1 LLPSSHIAIQQAYA
15 VEIIKHRSQLF
26 IVLEQAE
33 VHLRKAQKT
42 LSKLLQRGQNTLTK
56 LGRSLAGK
64 SRRLQKTLRARENEL
79 QKLLA
84 TSPDAIVVTKAD
96 GCFIAANPKALNL
109 FGVSETNMKKFTV
122 DAFLSHG
129 QLPEFDR
136 NGSAFV
142 RRRARHGKCEVRR
155 LDGSLRVAEYSFV
168 ANFFPFRHLYKFCS
182 IAAIND
188 CRPATLKAQKGQA
201 ASSFK

>member
-1 LLPSSHIAIQQAYA
+1 LLPSSHIAIQQGYA

-33 VHLRKAQKT
+33 VHLREAQKT
-42 LSKLLQRGQNTLTK
+42 LRKLLQRGHNTLA
-56 LGRSLAGK
+56 LGRSLADK
-64 SRRLQKTLRARENEL
+64 PRRLQKTPRARENEL

-84 TSPDAIVVTKAD
+84 TSPDAIVVTKAN
-96 GCFIAANPKALNL
+96 GCLIAANPRALNL
-109 FGVSETNMKKFTV
+109 FGVSETNMKKFTI

-129 QLPEFDR
+129 QLPESDR

-155 LDGSLRVAEYSFV
+155 LDGSLRIAEYSFV

-201 ASSFK
+201 ACSFK